1 MINYIIIEDDMI
13 AYQRIKDFID
23 NYMMNYDYNYKI
35 QNYQEII
42 DDTGFKVYY
51 ISKKDYLNIVEDI
64 RSENWISPIFL
75 IKPVKVE
82 SNYNI
87 SDIFIYNKLTFKKTL
102 SISLNM
108 YNSHP
113 KQLSFSYKNT
123 IYVVYLNDIIYI
135 EKEYDSKNCIIYTKS
150 SKYITNS
157 SINRIMKKLDSNFV
171 KTSRSTILNIN
182 YIKQYNIREN
192 TAILKD
198 ESTYNSI
205 SKSRKQQLINKIRNV

>member
-1 MINYIIIEDDMI
+1 MINYIIVEDDMI
-13 AYQRIKDFID
+13 TYQRIKDFID

-64 RSENWISPIFL
+64 RNENWISPIFL
-75 IKPVKVE
+75 IKPIKVE

-108 YNSHP
+108 Y
-113 KQLSFSYKNT
+113 QICT
-123 IYVVYLNDIIYI
+123 V
-135 EKEYDSKNCIIYTKS
+135 
-150 SKYITNS
+150 
-157 SINRIMKKLDSNFV
+157 
-171 KTSRSTILNIN
+171 
-182 YIKQYNIREN
+182 
-192 TAILKD
+192 
-198 ESTYNSI
+198 
-205 SKSRKQQLINKIRNV
+205 

>member
-1 MINYIIIEDDMI
+1 MINYIIVEDDMI
-13 AYQRIKDFID
+13 TYQRIKDFID

-64 RSENWISPIFL
+64 RNENWISPIFL

-102 SISLNM
+102 SIS
-108 YNSHP
+108 Y
-113 KQLSFSYKNT
+113 KKKNT
-123 IYVVYLNDIIYI
+123 I
-135 EKEYDSKNCIIYTKS
+135 
-150 SKYITNS
+150 
-157 SINRIMKKLDSNFV
+157 F
-171 KTSRSTILNIN
+171 
-182 YIKQYNIREN
+182 
-192 TAILKD
+192 
-198 ESTYNSI
+198 
-205 SKSRKQQLINKIRNV
+205 